1 MNMKVSEN
9 GKKKLAEWEGVE
21 LNVYRDVAG
30 LPTIGVGHLLTKD
43 ELSSGKITLN
53 GAPVKYAT
61 GMTQQQVMDL
71 LAQDLAKFEKT
82 VNECVTVSLNQNQ
95 FDSLVAFS
103 FNVGPDA
110 FKSSTL
116 LKVLNQKQFADVPNQ
131 LRRWVHSGGQV
142 SKGLINRREKEIE
155 LWSAS
160 AAAASSGGIRG

>member
-1 MNMKVSEN
+1 MNMKMSEN
-9 GKKKLAEWEGVE
+9 GKRKLAEWEGVE

-43 ELSSGKITLN
+43 ELSSGKITLK
-53 GAPVKYAT
+53 GAPVKY
-61 GMTQQQVMDL
+61 GSGLTQPQVMDL
-71 LAQDLAKFEKT
+71 LAQDLARFEKT
-82 VNECVTVSLNQNQ
+82 INECVKVPLNQNQ

-116 LKVLNQKQFADVPNQ
+116 LKVVNQSQFADVPNQ

-142 SKGLINRREKEIE
+142 SKGLANRRQREIE
-155 LWSAS
+155 LWSA
-160 AAAASSGGIRG
+160 AAVSSGGARG